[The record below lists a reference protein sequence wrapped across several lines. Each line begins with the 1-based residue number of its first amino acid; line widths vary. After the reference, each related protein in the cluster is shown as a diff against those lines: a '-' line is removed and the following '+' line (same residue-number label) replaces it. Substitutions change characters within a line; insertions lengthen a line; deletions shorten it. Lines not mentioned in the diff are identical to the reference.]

1 MIKEQAEKVA
11 DSDFDL
17 EADDLTKERFLR
29 ECERVKIAL
38 STSFST
44 QFIVKNYASGR
55 DFELDVSQS
64 EFKDKLEEN
73 MLPMIEEGIKS
84 AFKDIEDGE
93 LDKVFFIGGV
103 SRMPLLSE
111 WVKEYVESSDIVDCD
126 TFIHLDAELSVATG
140 AALLAYSMADKEPLA
155 ASVVLDKEPVATSLK
170 LTGLPEKEKKV
181 RMI

>member
-84 AFKDIEDGE
+84 AFKDIEDG
-93 LDKVFFIGGV
+93 
-103 SRMPLLSE
+103 
-111 WVKEYVESSDIVDCD
+111 
-126 TFIHLDAELSVATG
+126 
-140 AALLAYSMADKEPLA
+140 
-155 ASVVLDKEPVATSLK
+155 
-170 LTGLPEKEKKV
+170 
-181 RMI
+181 